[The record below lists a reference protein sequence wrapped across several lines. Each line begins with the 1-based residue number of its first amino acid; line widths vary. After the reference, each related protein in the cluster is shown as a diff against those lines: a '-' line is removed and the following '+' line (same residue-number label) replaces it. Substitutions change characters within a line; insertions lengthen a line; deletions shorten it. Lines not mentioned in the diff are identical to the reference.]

1 MGEAVEVVIDLFADV
16 ITGVEDGDLALVSIG
31 ELDGREVLKG
41 WFILGGVLF
50 GIGFL
55 GVNLLARVCG
65 WRLLLLLC
73 AWWTFVLVVV
83 DCVVRLAALLT
94 IGILCNVGSSWQL
107 FSNWSCSICWLTV
120 RSHCSDILVPLTG
133 VLVFASLSCNGPARD
148 CASDNF
154 GVMVGYS
161 SSTCTTIIED
171 RLSWRVGVL
180 SLT

>member
-73 AWWTFVLVVV
+73 AWWIFVLVVV

-133 VLVFASLSCNGPARD
+133 VLVFASLSCNGPA
-148 CASDNF
+148 
-154 GVMVGYS
+154 
-161 SSTCTTIIED
+161 
-171 RLSWRVGVL
+171 
-180 SLT
+180 